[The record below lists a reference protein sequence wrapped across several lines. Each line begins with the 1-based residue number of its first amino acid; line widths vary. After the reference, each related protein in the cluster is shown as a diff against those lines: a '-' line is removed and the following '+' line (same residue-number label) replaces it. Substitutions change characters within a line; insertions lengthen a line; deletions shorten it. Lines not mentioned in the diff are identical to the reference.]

1 MRNRLLSLLLF
12 FFAAPI
18 WAADYVQAPGSALAF
33 AGKYQGAVF
42 VGQFPGFSTTVSFDP
57 AAPEEAKLNVTIPMV
72 AATTRN
78 KDYDSE
84 MLGSAFFN
92 TAAFPQATFQAN
104 GFRVIGENQYA
115 ADGTL
120 TLRGISKPVTLELT
134 WTPGERPV
142 LRGRTTVKRL
152 DFDVGAGDWGDT
164 KLIPNAI
171 AVSTRVVLT
180 PAK

>member
-1 MRNRLLSLLLF
+1 MRKSLLSALLIL
-12 FFAAPI
+12 AAPT
-18 WAADYVQAPGSALAF
+18 WATDYVQASGSALAF

-57 AAPEEAKLNVTIPMV
+57 AAPEKGKLNVTIPMLS
-72 AATTRN
+72 ATTRN

-84 MLGSAFFN
+84 MLAAAFFN
-92 TAAFPQATFQAN
+92 ATAFPQATFQAN
-104 GFRVIGENQYA
+104 GFRAMGDNRYA

-120 TLRGISKPVTLELT
+120 TLRGISKPVTFEFT

-142 LRGRTTVKRL
+142 LRGRAAVKRL
-152 DFDVGAGDWGDT
+152 DFDVGAGDWADT